1 MLIRFQI
8 NFFHFNPMKNLGKPP
23 LKKKEQGQFRR
34 FPRHKVDI
42 YEWKIRESLTEEY
55 VREIDHARV

>member
-1 MLIRFQI
+1 
-8 NFFHFNPMKNLGKPP
+8 MKNLGKPP